1 MNEYKQTIEKVN
13 NMQTTEN
20 GALGYSTSGQKLVD
34 LNFSVPSNHSNVTPS
49 AYDAFKVSLKE
60 DLVDTVKWMFYLRD
74 IREGLGERDSFITL
88 YCTLYN
94 ENPVV
99 ALKVLPLIP
108 VYGRWKDVIDI
119 LSKTADDTTLAEAIY
134 DMVKK
139 QFLEDAHN
147 CLTGQP
153 VSLLAKWLPS
163 VNASKKARMMATR
176 ICRNL
181 GLVMADYRKALSKL
195 RKYIDVT
202 EVKTCAGEWEKVDY
216 NKVSSNANARYVNAF
231 MRHDPERRQKYLKEL
246 EKPVPVGAVMHASN
260 LYPYEVYAKYNINGY
275 PRRYYNS
282 KAEPDSGIEALWKN
296 LKDMESIGNTM
307 VVCDGS
313 GSMEHEIANSKV
325 LAIDVARSLG
335 VYFSERAKGE
345 FKDKVIEFSANPAY
359 IDLSGCKTLADKY
372 NVMSSH
378 NECSN
383 TDIEKVFDLLLKTAV
398 DNSVKQEE
406 LPESVLIVSDMEF
419 DMACERTIGYN
430 SSTDI
435 VMSYYQTL
443 FETIQKRWEVA
454 GYMMPRLVFW
464 NVTSRTNTIPVTS
477 NKAGVILVSGF
488 SVNTVKMI
496 MSGSTDPWEALK
508 GVLDS
513 ERYDAVQDA
522 IMS

>member
-49 AYDAFKVSLKE
+49 AYDTFKVSLKE

-163 VNASKKARMMATR
+163 VNASKKARVMATR
-176 ICRNL
+176 ICHNL
-181 GLVMADYRKALSKL
+181 GLVMANYRKMLSGL

-282 KAEPDSGIEALWKN
+282 KAEPDPGIEALWKN

-335 VYFSERAKGE
+335 VYFSERAKGD
-345 FKDKVIEFSANPAY
+345 FKDKVIEFSAIPTY

-378 NECSN
+378 DECSN
-383 TDIEKVFDLLLKTAV
+383 TNIERVFDLLLKTAV

-430 SSTDI
+430 SSADI

-443 FETIQKRWEVA
+443 FETIQKRWEAA

-496 MSGSTDPWEALK
+496 MSGSTDPWGALK